1 LNATLEVLPVRCF
14 GAFSSALSGLVK
26 ASTTSFMTAAM
37 PSSISDLTVDSH
49 ATDSPTILIPGIP
62 LLDAAD

>member
-1 LNATLEVLPVRCF
+1 MAAAT
-14 GAFSSALSGLVK
+14 
-26 ASTTSFMTAAM
+26 
-37 PSSISDLTVDSH
+37 PSSISALTVDSH

>member
-1 LNATLEVLPVRCF
+1 MLLGRFLFRSQRF
-14 GAFSSALSGLVK
+14 GQAFNHVFHDCRNTFFYFRLDGGSQ
-26 ASTTSFMTAAM
+26 
-37 PSSISDLTVDSH
+37 